1 MCFCSDWASE
11 NWYGCNN
18 SEHFFF
24 EGGGGGGASSL
35 TQRSELCLCGVYWS
49 LAMWWIYHSSHR
61 KKTALSCYYGVA
73 DIFDHELDINFC
85 YKLFFLKLICTLCSD

>member
-18 SEHFFF
+18 
-24 EGGGGGGASSL
+24 
-35 TQRSELCLCGVYWS
+35 SELCLCGVYWS

-85 YKLFFLKLICTLCSD
+85 YKLFFFKLICTLCSD

>member
-24 EGGGGGGASSL
+24 EGVGGGASSL
-35 TQRSELCLCGVYWS
+35 TQRSELCLCGVNWS

-85 YKLFFLKLICTLCSD
+85 YKLFF